1 MGIAAKANGLGR
13 GHGQEMPS
21 VNSGTLWRLPK
32 APLPMI
38 IARSH
43 KIIYQGS
50 CNVTVLVS

>member
-1 MGIAAKANGLGR
+1 MVIAAKANGLGG

-38 IARSH
+38 IARART
-43 KIIYQGS
+43 KL
-50 CNVTVLVS
+50 CTKVPVT